1 MLINSFSLVV
11 LGWSGYA
18 DSCGIFNRNMPASKK
33 PFLTGATFDKAEYTY
48 LYFGRHTR
56 KL

>member
-1 MLINSFSLVV
+1 MNSFSLVV
-11 LGWSGYA
+11 MGWSGYA